1 MNSNSKCTDQMSIK
15 EEFCAMAVVFLNG
28 KILTTNEMIF
38 GREAV
43 SLPKGHV
50 EENEAFLETAI
61 RECFEETNIVLS
73 HDELVRELKPYSY
86 EFSRPNDEAA
96 LIRKTIVPFLFEAK
110 RAGEPMPKE
119 ERVLSVQWMEVN
131 DFLEKCSYEN
141 VKTLVKSI
149 L

>member
-1 MNSNSKCTDQMSIK
+1 MAIERTAGVT

-28 KILTTNEMIF
+28 KILATREMIF
-38 GREAV
+38 EKEAV

-50 EENEAFLETAI
+50 EAGETFLETAI

-73 HDELVRELKPYSY
+73 RDELVRELTPYSY
-86 EFSRPNDEAA
+86 EFSWPTDEAA
-96 LIRKTIVPFLFEAK
+96 RIRKTIVPFLFEAK
-110 RAGEPMPKE
+110 QAGEPMSKE
-119 ERVLSVQWMEVN
+119 ERVLSVQWMEVS

-141 VKTLVKSI
+141 VRTLVKSI